1 MDIGAS
7 SYKNRSELIG
17 IWPPIVPSFKLLDK
31 DVYLSGVGEFVKVKD
46 GLQNTAKLRT
56 GIDSR
61 NSVSRF
67 LVDLIRVIHCL
78 TPHLHPIP
86 RAYPQLYPRNILW
99 HPIPLCC
106 RDLIVLATKKAHH
119 EYSPHWIAKPYQ
131 VDRHHGQIP
140 FWRGNVRC
148 GVIDYFCGCGGFVI
162 DLLQALIWTCPI

>member
-1 MDIGAS
+1 MGMCAS
-7 SYKNRSELIG
+7 SYESRKKLIG
-17 IWPPIVPSFKLLDK
+17 IRPQLFSSFKLLNK
-31 DVYLSGVGEFVKVKD
+31 DVYRSNVGEFVKVKD
-46 GLQNTAKLRT
+46 GLQNTEKLCT
-56 GIDSR
+56 EIDSR
-61 NSVSRF
+61 NAVSRF
-67 LVDLIRVIHCL
+67 LIDLIRVMHCL
-78 TPHLHPIP
+78 TPHLHPIS

-131 VDRHHGQIP
+131 ADRHHGQIP
-140 FWRGNVRC
+140 LWRGNVRC